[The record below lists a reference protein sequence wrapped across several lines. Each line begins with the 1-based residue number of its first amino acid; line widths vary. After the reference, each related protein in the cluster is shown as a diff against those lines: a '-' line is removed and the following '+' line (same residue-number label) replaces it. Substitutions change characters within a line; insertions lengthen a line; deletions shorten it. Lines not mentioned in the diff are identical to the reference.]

1 MQKLILNVK
10 NDVKTFFLG
19 INIVKKV
26 FGKHYLYL
34 KYFQSI
40 LSSISPYIT
49 VYMAG
54 NVITLLT
61 QKANLDVLYRCVI
74 SVIVINFSIDL
85 IANIVKRKC
94 SILESAAP
102 FKHEALLTQK
112 ALSLDYAKAEDPKI
126 VSLRAQIAENS
137 NTKGTGVMWLAKSS
151 SEILSGIVSII
162 VAVFMI
168 IQLYNASIFK
178 GNSFGLIINSPVFT
192 VVFTG
197 ILFVLIFMIIVAN
210 QKNSTTIFKAY
221 DSSSGIDSF
230 LDYYSEKILNENVAG
245 KDIRI
250 FGEESLIKEELIRTI
265 IKPLKKSREKIF
277 KSNVTYG
284 LIPAIITVLMGG
296 LIYSYVG
303 LKALSGSIEVGK
315 VVEFY
320 GIITNLVVSLTVL
333 ATQCS
338 YLKSNNSYLNQE
350 LEYFRIPSNVSKG
363 SRRINEIDLNKLTVT
378 FRNVYFK
385 YPGTENYVLKN
396 FSAEFLPGEKTAI
409 VGMNGSGKSTIIKLL
424 CRLYDVCEGEILLN
438 NINIREFNIEE
449 YQNLF
454 SVVFQDFDLFAFSV
468 GENVAAAQEYDSK
481 KIWEKLEQ
489 AGIKKRIEEFPL
501 GLNQSL
507 YKSYNDEGI
516 DISGGEGQKIAIAR
530 ALYKDSPIVI
540 LDEPT
545 ASLDPIAESE
555 IYLKFNELSENK
567 NTIFISHRLSSCKFC
582 DKILVLKNGQLI
594 EKGTHEELLFNGI
607 GEYVALWQ
615 AQAQHYQ

>member
-1 MQKLILNVK
+1 M
-10 NDVKTFFLG
+10 
-19 INIVKKV
+19 
-26 FGKHYLYL
+26 
-34 KYFQSI
+34 
-40 LSSISPYIT
+40 
-49 VYMAG
+49 
-54 NVITLLT
+54 
-61 QKANLDVLYRCVI
+61 
-74 SVIVINFSIDL
+74 
-85 IANIVKRKC
+85 
-94 SILESAAP
+94 
-102 FKHEALLTQK
+102 
-112 ALSLDYAKAEDPKI
+112 
-126 VSLRAQIAENS
+126 
-137 NTKGTGVMWLAKSS
+137 
-151 SEILSGIVSII
+151 
-162 VAVFMI
+162 
-168 IQLYNASIFK
+168 
-178 GNSFGLIINSPVFT
+178 
-192 VVFTG
+192 
-197 ILFVLIFMIIVAN
+197 
-210 QKNSTTIFKAY
+210 
-221 DSSSGIDSF
+221 
-230 LDYYSEKILNENVAG
+230 
-245 KDIRI
+245 
-250 FGEESLIKEELIRTI
+250 
-265 IKPLKKSREKIF
+265 
-277 KSNVTYG
+277 
-284 LIPAIITVLMGG
+284 
-296 LIYSYVG
+296 
-303 LKALSGSIEVGK
+303 
-315 VVEFY
+315 
-320 GIITNLVVSLTVL
+320 
-333 ATQCS
+333 
-338 YLKSNNSYLNQE
+338 
-350 LEYFRIPSNVSKG
+350 
-363 SRRINEIDLNKLTVT
+363 
-378 FRNVYFK
+378 
-385 YPGTENYVLKN
+385 
-396 FSAEFLPGEKTAI
+396 PGEKTAI

-489 AGIKKRIEEFPL
+489 ACIKKRIEEFPL